1 MNRREKNT
9 FVSLSKME
17 TFALC
22 DVEILFKTTGK
33 WKIIFQMRLTL
44 TNLWV
49 SMSMEIV
56 GSFQNTRLKQH
67 SLLGI
72 YEKH

>member
-22 DVEILFKTTGK
+22 DVEILFKTTEN

-67 SLLGI
+67 PLLGI